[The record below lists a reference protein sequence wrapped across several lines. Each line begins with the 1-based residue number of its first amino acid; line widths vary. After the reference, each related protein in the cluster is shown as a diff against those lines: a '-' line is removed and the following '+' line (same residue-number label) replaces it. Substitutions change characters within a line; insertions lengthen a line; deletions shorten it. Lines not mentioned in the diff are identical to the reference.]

1 MSYTKRIVFLG
12 FHCSSK
18 DFLNSWSFFVMIC
31 STFDITKQKNEESVE
46 NKMTPEFVNDKGTLM
61 ATIDTALLPFD
72 HDDGV

>member
-1 MSYTKRIVFLG
+1 MSYTKQIVFLG

-46 NKMTPEFVNDKGTLM
+46 NKMTQEFVNDKRTLV
-61 ATIDTALLPFD
+61 ATIYYCTIA
-72 HDDGV
+72 VRS